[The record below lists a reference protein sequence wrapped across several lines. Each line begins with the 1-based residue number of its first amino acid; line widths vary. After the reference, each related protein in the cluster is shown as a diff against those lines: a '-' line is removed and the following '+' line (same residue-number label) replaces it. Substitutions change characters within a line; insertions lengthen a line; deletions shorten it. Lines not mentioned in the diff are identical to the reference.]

1 MSPGTCSTLLR
12 VGLSPFRALTG
23 ASVFEFSLR
32 IRSPLI
38 SWYERD
44 PPGTRPGGQRSVG
57 EGGILRDLR
66 KGGQRQR
73 DPRSAA
79 CRDGRVGTYLLT
91 SGRRYPRSA
100 ATRPKPRRR

>member
-38 SWYERD
+38 SGYERD
-44 PPGTRPGGQRSVG
+44 PPENRPGGQRSVG
-57 EGGILRDLR
+57 EGGILRDFR
-66 KGGQRQR
+66 KGVKAEG
-73 DPRSAA
+73 SALRCA
-79 CRDGRVGTYLLT
+79 SRWTGGDLPC
-91 SGRRYPRSA
+91 
-100 ATRPKPRRR
+100 

>member
-66 KGGQRQR
+66 KGVKAERRLSTLLARSGWAVRR
-73 DPRSAA
+73 DRVNVVNLVRVDAA
-79 CRDGRVGTYLLT
+79 R
-91 SGRRYPRSA
+91 
-100 ATRPKPRRR
+100 

>member
-12 VGLSPFRALTG
+12 VGLSPLRVLTG
-23 ASVFEFSLR
+23 VSVFEFSLR

-66 KGGQRQR
+66 KGVKAE
-73 DPRSAA
+73 RSALRCA
-79 CRDGRVGTYLLT
+79 SRWKGETYLLT